1 MLPTTLAR
9 GRATARGYGELL
21 TMLNTPGLNTPALNT
36 PGLNTPGSIQGLN
49 TYRYSPYTIPNA
61 AAGSAQSAAAQ
72 AQAAAHAAAVAAAA
86 SPQPPTVTST
96 HQPPTV
102 TPIISQAQIAPQPNT
117 AQHAH
122 TTLTPAHLQQLQLL
136 GLVGQIQPTPHQPP
150 VTTSA
155 GHLAAAL
162 NNNSPLAAQILALN
176 NQAVQAA
183 AAVAAQQAGTLTGVQ
198 AGQPCKQ
205 RASALP
211 AALIDQGHAGQ
222 PATVSHGLNYSM
234 NDLIN
239 LQGLQFDAASA
250 ANFQVPVG
258 L

>member
-21 TMLNTPGLNTPALNT
+21 TMLNTPG
-36 PGLNTPGSIQGLN
+36 SIPGLN

-61 AAGSAQSAAAQ
+61 TGSASAVA

-86 SPQPPTVTST
+86 SPQPNTVTVTST
-96 HQPPTV
+96 QQRPTV
-102 TPIISQAQIAPQPNT
+102 TPIISQAAAQVTPPNAAQPT
-117 AQHAH
+117 S
-122 TTLTPAHLQQLQLL
+122 LTPAHLQQLQLL
-136 GLVGQIQPTPHQPP
+136 GLVGQIPSAQPP

-155 GHLAAAL
+155 GPLI
-162 NNNSPLAAQILALN
+162 NNSPLAAQLLALN
-176 NQAVQAA
+176 NQAVAA
-183 AAVAAQQAGTLTGVQ
+183 AAVAAQAGTLTGVQ

-205 RASALP
+205 RAALP
-211 AALIDQGHAGQ
+211 TALIDGSAVSGHAAGQ
-222 PATVSHGLNYSM
+222 PATVSNGLNYSM